1 MKSIFKLSKLSAF
14 VLLGIAQTASA
25 AFIRA
30 DIDYQTYRDFAENKG
45 RFTVGAQNVAIY
57 NKQGTYLGTMLTNIP
72 MVDFSSTDRNNAVA
86 TAVTNQ
92 YLAGVAHNAGYG
104 SVSFGSQGTNPDAHH
119 FDYLIVNRNDQDASW
134 GLNTDYHLPRVHKL
148 ITEIVPIPMTNAG
161 SSVATY
167 ANSSRFPLLLRVGA
181 GVQKTRAQDGSL
193 QDIADAY
200 HSLLGGS
207 SLDVTTAYSKSD
219 IMWLEGNIYNTKFS
233 PLATYGVPGDSGSP
247 IYGYDTQEK
256 RWVLVAVLRSY
267 SGDYD
272 KHNNVVI
279 NRPEYL
285 KHLQKNDLG
294 VEINNTTNN
303 GVYTWTANGKTSTI
317 KMPSGK
323 NLSLNLADTSLTD
336 SNTAHPS
343 LDYGKNLSIS
353 GSRSAIL
360 NLANDINQGAGAI
373 YINAN
378 VTVRSNNDSTWQG
391 AGVTVEKGKRVDWQV
406 KNPKGDRLSK
416 LGEGEFWVNGSG
428 ENLGDLSVG
437 DGLVVLAQQADRNGK
452 QQAFNSVG
460 IVSGRPTVRL
470 DAANQLNPNNIYF
483 GYRGGRLDLNGQ
495 SLTFNHIQNID
506 DGAHIVNNNA
516 SNSSNITITGKS
528 LYNESDLQWGN
539 WREFSKDIY
548 EYPYGKNTYYL
559 ALKNNPYMYYPTNGI
574 SNNDWEVLSTND
586 KQAAVNKVL
595 SRKNAQLSISTY
607 NGYFGETNSDNHN
620 GELNVTFAPTGEHT
634 LVLSGG
640 TNLNGKLTAKGGTLL
655 LNGIPTPHAYNT
667 FTNSDVVYE
676 DDWINRSF
684 TTQNLVVEN
693 NAKVFVGRNVTA
705 LNANI
710 SASNNASLHLGF
722 EQGKSLNCYYSTYT
736 GDTNCQEQAVLS
748 SQNFAN
754 LPTTQITGN
763 TTLSGSSSLR
773 LGKAHLYG
781 SIQASQATN
790 VELSSNAIWTNTAD
804 SKIGNLVMEQGS
816 TLNLNSNYAAGLPNR
831 FNSLII
837 DGDLSGNGQFNYL
850 TNAATGKGDHVKV
863 NGKTDG
869 IFVLALKNSGA
880 EPRQSTPLSLLTLN
894 HSQENN
900 ATVTL
905 ANGYVD
911 LGAYRYIL
919 ANQNSDYRLYSPL
932 KAVQEQNPNFIDP
945 AAAELEVQK
954 ALENAQQQYQ
964 NISTLNAQIA
974 SQQQAVQSAQAALTA
989 AQNRL
994 QEAQQELGKLKWINI
1009 VKRAKL
1015 NHEISELNTTIAS
1028 TQALLSQQTQ
1038 TLSSSQQLLANAQE
1052 LASQADKALEDA
1064 KSQAE
1069 IAKNT
1074 SKQQIQAACLS
1085 SGASIQ
1091 SCQIL
1096 TTAEGLELETD
1107 TTQRNW
1113 TSMYAN
1119 AALSEFSA
1127 QAQGMLQIGRSLDR
1141 QLFNHSDKASVW
1153 AATDYQRTTRESHL
1167 YRPYKQTATLSQVGV
1182 EMPLANGF
1190 SLGAVFS
1197 HHHAKNDFDDYL
1209 TGKGKMNVATLYT
1222 KYRTQY
1228 GTFFGLDAHYGKAK
1242 NELDNVKF
1250 HRSYTAL
1257 GVNLGHEFDI
1267 SGINVQP
1274 TIGARFYRLGQASY
1288 NLLDAEVST
1297 PAQHFTAYQA
1307 GVKAS
1312 KTFGE
1317 QWKIT
1322 PSLAVHYVNAN
1333 QRKMNVEVNGHRFT
1347 QRFGQYL
1354 HSEAG
1359 VELHNQNWQIGF
1371 NAGLING
1378 NEIHRQR
1385 FAGAKVS
1392 YSW

>member
-86 TAVTNQ
+86 TAVTSQ
-92 YLAGVAHNAGYG
+92 YISGVTHNTGYS

-119 FDYLIVNRNDQDASW
+119 FDYLVVNRNEQDASW
-134 GLNTDYHLPRVHKL
+134 GKVSTDYHIPRVHKL
-148 ITEIVPIPMTNAG
+148 ITEIIPMPMTSAG
-161 SSVATY
+161 DLVATY
-167 ANSSRFPLLLRVGA
+167 ADKSRFPLLLRVGS
-181 GVQKTRAQDGSL
+181 GTQKTRASDGTL
-193 QDIADAY
+193 TDITGAY
-200 HSLLGGS
+200 NSLLGGTP
-207 SLDVTTAYSKSD
+207 LNVTTGYGRAD
-219 IMWLEGNIYNTKFS
+219 ILTLQGDLYNNTYS
-233 PLATYGVPGDSGSP
+233 PLATYAAPGDSGSP
-247 IYGYDTQEK
+247 IYGYDAQEK
-256 RWVLVAVLRSY
+256 RWVLVAVFNGY
-267 SGDYD
+267 TGDNGNY
-272 KHNNVVI
+272 NSAI
-279 NRPEYL
+279 ISRPEYL
-285 KHLQKNDLG
+285 THLQNNDAG
-294 VEINNTTNN
+294 ANIDNTTHN

-317 KMPSGK
+317 RTPNGI
-323 NLSLNLADTSLTD
+323 NLSLSLADTNLTD
-336 SNTAHPS
+336 SSTARPS
-343 LDYGKNLSIS
+343 LDHGKNLSIS
-353 GSRSAIL
+353 GYRATL
-360 NLANDINQGAGAI
+360 NLANNINQGAGSI
-373 YINAN
+373 YINAG
-378 VTVRSNNDSTWQG
+378 VTIRSNNDSTWQG

-437 DGLVVLAQQADRNGK
+437 DGLVVLSQQTDRNGK

-470 DAANQLNPNNIYF
+470 NAANQLNPNNIYF

-506 DGAHIVNNNA
+506 DGARIVNNNT
-516 SNSSNITITGKS
+516 NQSSSVTITGKKA
-528 LYNESDLQWGN
+528 YAASDLQWGN
-539 WREFSKDIY
+539 WRESGKDIY
-548 EYPYGKNTYYL
+548 EYRYGNNTYYL
-559 ALKNNPYMYYPTNGI
+559 TLKGNPNMYYPTNGV

-586 KQAAVNKVL
+586 KTKAINTVL
-595 SRKNAQLSISTY
+595 ARKNAKAMMSTY
-607 NGYFGETNSDNHN
+607 NGYLGETDSSKDN
-620 GELNVTFAPTGEHT
+620 GVLNVEFAPTGNHT

-640 TNLNGKLTAKGGTLL
+640 TNLNGKLTAKSGTLL
-655 LNGIPTPHAYNT
+655 LNGTPTPHAYNT
-667 FTNSDVVYE
+667 FTHSDVVYE

-684 TTQNLVVEN
+684 TTQSLVAEN

-710 SASNNASLHLGF
+710 SAFNNASLHLGF

-763 TTLSGSSSLR
+763 TTLNGTSSLR
-773 LGKAHLYG
+773 LGKAHLNG
-781 SIQASQATN
+781 SIQASQTSN
-790 VELSSNAIWTNTAD
+790 VALSSNAIWTNTSD
-804 SKIGNLVMEQGS
+804 SKIGNLSMEQGS
-816 TLNLNSNYAAGLPNR
+816 AINLNSHYASGVPNR

-837 DGDLSGNGQFNYL
+837 DGNLTGNGQFNYL
-850 TNAATGKGDHVKV
+850 TNVELGKSDHIQV

-869 IFVLALKNSGA
+869 VFVLALKNSGA
-880 EPRQSTPLSLLTLN
+880 EPNNANSLSLLTLN
-894 HSQENN
+894 PSKNN
-900 ATVTL
+900 SANITL

-911 LGAYRYIL
+911 LGAYRYVL
-919 ANQNSDYRLYSPL
+919 TNKNGDYRLYNPL
-932 KAVQEQNPNFIDP
+932 KADQDQTPETNTNDTGNSAANLAAQQALAEAEKQYQAINTLNTQIANLQQTVQATQSALATAQNRLAEAQKELSQLKRINFVKRAQLNREITTLNTTIST
-945 AAAELEVQK
+945 AQANLRQQNLNLQNSQK
-954 ALENAQQQYQ
+954 ALEEAQKLAHQAEQALAAATASTARSSQANATCSDSVANCLQLATAE
-964 NISTLNAQIA
+964 NLA
-974 SQQQAVQSAQAALTA
+974 SGESAQ
-989 AQNRL
+989 N
-994 QEAQQELGKLKWINI
+994 EW
-1009 VKRAKL
+1009 V
-1015 NHEISELNTTIAS
+1015 
-1028 TQALLSQQTQ
+1028 
-1038 TLSSSQQLLANAQE
+1038 
-1052 LASQADKALEDA
+1052 
-1064 KSQAE
+1064 
-1069 IAKNT
+1069 
-1074 SKQQIQAACLS
+1074 
-1085 SGASIQ
+1085 
-1091 SCQIL
+1091 
-1096 TTAEGLELETD
+1096 
-1107 TTQRNW
+1107 
-1113 TSMYAN
+1113 SMYSN

-1141 QLFNHSDKASVW
+1141 QLFSHNDKASVW
-1153 AATDYQRTTRESHL
+1153 ANADYQRTTRESHL

-1182 EMPLANGF
+1182 EMPLTNGF

-1333 QRKMNVEVNGHRFT
+1333 QRKMNVEVNSHRFT